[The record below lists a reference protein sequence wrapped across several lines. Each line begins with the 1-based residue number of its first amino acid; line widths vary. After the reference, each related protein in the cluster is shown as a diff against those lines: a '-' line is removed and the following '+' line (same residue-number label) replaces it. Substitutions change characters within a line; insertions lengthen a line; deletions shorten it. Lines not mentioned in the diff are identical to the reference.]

1 MRFKKTRKGVEARF
15 APVEAEVLAQCTS
28 ELLELLG
35 PGPDAHADP
44 LAAMVGLSDATRPDD
59 PAVLRLFPDAYAP
72 DHPDDAAAG
81 DFRRYT
87 EADLRS
93 GKRAAAEAVLAAVPT
108 GGGAVL
114 LDRDDCD
121 RWLGC
126 LNDLRLVLGTRLEVT
141 EETEMDDVAE
151 DDQRLYAVYGWLGWA
166 QESLLSCLTPRSPGG
181 AR

>member
-1 MRFKKTRKGVEARF
+1 MRFKKTRRGVEARF
-15 APVEAEVLAQCTS
+15 EAVEADVLAQCAG

-35 PGPDAHADP
+35 PAVDAGADP

-72 DHPDDAAAG
+72 DHDDPGAAG

-87 EADLRS
+87 ESDLRA
-93 GKRAAAEAVLAAVPT
+93 GKREAAAAVLAAVPV

-126 LNDLRLVLGTRLEVT
+126 LNDLRLVLGTRLDVT
-141 EETEMDDVAE
+141 EETEVEDVAE
-151 DDQRLYAVYGWLGWA
+151 EDQRLYAVYGWLGWA
-166 QESLLSCLTPRSPGG
+166 QESLLSCLTPRHP
-181 AR
+181 